1 MALLRHLAIT
11 AAAIVATASAAPSA
25 QAVDLHAHR
34 GGGLTDGKPAA
45 YENSLS
51 AFKTAPG
58 RGAAVVELD
67 VHVSNDG
74 VPFVMH
80 DGTLDRTTD
89 CGGAVAD
96 HSAAEVDACHIDR
109 LGTTDVFTEVPGSTE
124 PVPRLA
130 AVLSW
135 AKDAGARLNIEI
147 NNYPTDPSYD
157 PGSGFVNAELDAIDA
172 SGIPKSQV
180 LMQSFLPAN
189 LDPAKQRGYRTA
201 LITFE
206 GGNPQALSLAKQ
218 GGYDVL
224 EPQWPVKDAGRFVKQ
239 AHAAKRQVVPW
250 TIDKRTEVTAAA
262 AAGVDGVI
270 TDDLPVARAGLKC
283 FGADKAYKAAQRKLK
298 AAKAALKHAKT
309 PAAKK
314 QAAARVKAA
323 KKKRDKAKR
332 ARHRACA

>member
-1 MALLRHLAIT
+1 MALLRNLAIT
-11 AAAIVATASAAPSA
+11 AAAIAAAAPSA
-25 QAVDLHAHR
+25 QAVELHAHR
-34 GGGLTDGKPAA
+34 GGGLSDGKPVA

-89 CGGAVAD
+89 CSGAVAD
-96 HSAAEVDACHIDR
+96 HTAAEVDACHIDR

-157 PGSGFVNAELDAIDA
+157 PTPGFVNAELDAIDA

-189 LDPAKQRGYRTA
+189 LTPAKQRGYRTA
-201 LITFE
+201 LITFQ

-218 GGYDVL
+218 GGFDAL
-224 EPQWPVKDAGRFVKQ
+224 EPQWPIDGAKKFVKE
-239 AHAAKRQVVPW
+239 AHAAKRQVIPW
-250 TIDKRTEVTAAA
+250 TIDKRGEVKAAA

-270 TDDLPVARAGLKC
+270 TDDLSVARAGLRC
-283 FGADKAYKAAQRKLK
+283 FAAEQKLK
-298 AAKAALKHAKT
+298 AARAALKKAKT
-309 PAAKK
+309 AAAKK
-314 QAAARVKAA
+314 KAAARVKAA
-323 KKKRDKAKR
+323 KKKRAK
-332 ARHRACA
+332 ACA

>member
-1 MALLRHLAIT
+1 MAPLRHLVIT
-11 AAAIVATASAAPSA
+11 AAVIVAAASAAPPA
-25 QAVDLHAHR
+25 QAIELHAHR
-34 GGGLTDGKPAA
+34 GGALANGAPVA

-58 RGAAVVELD
+58 RGARVVELD
-67 VHVSNDG
+67 VHVSKDG

-89 CGGAVAD
+89 CTGAVAD
-96 HSAAEVDACHIDR
+96 HTAAEIDACHIDR
-109 LGTTDVFTEVPGSTE
+109 LGSADVFKEVPGSTE

-147 NNYPTDPSYD
+147 NHYPTESSYD
-157 PGSGFVNAELDAIDA
+157 PGPGFVNAELDAIDA
-172 SGIPKSQV
+172 SGVPKSKI

-206 GGNPQALSLAKQ
+206 GANAQALSLAKK

-224 EPQWPVKDAGRFVKQ
+224 EPEWPVKDARAFVKQ
-239 AHAAKRQVVPW
+239 AHAAKRQVIPW
-250 TIDKRTEVTAAA
+250 TIDKRSDVIAAA
-262 AAGVDGVI
+262 GAGVDGII

-283 FGADKAYKAAQRKLK
+283 FAAEQSLK
-298 AAKAALKHAKT
+298 AARATLKKAKT
-309 PAAKK
+309 AAAKK
-314 QAAARVKAA
+314 KARARVKAA
-323 KKKRDKAKR
+323 KKKRDKV
-332 ARHRACA
+332 CA

>member
-1 MALLRHLAIT
+1 MAPLRHLVIT
-11 AAAIVATASAAPSA
+11 AAVIVAAASAAPPA
-25 QAVDLHAHR
+25 QAIELHAHR
-34 GGGLTDGKPAA
+34 GGALANGAPVA

-58 RGAAVVELD
+58 RGARVVELD
-67 VHVSNDG
+67 VHVSKDG

-89 CGGAVAD
+89 CTGAVAD
-96 HSAAEVDACHIDR
+96 HTAAEIDACHIDR
-109 LGTTDVFTEVPGSTE
+109 LGSADVFKEVPGSTE

-147 NNYPTDPSYD
+147 NHYPTEPSYD
-157 PGSGFVNAELDAIDA
+157 PGPGFVNAELDTIDA
-172 SGIPKSQV
+172 SGVPKSKI

-189 LDPAKQRGYRTA
+189 LTPAKQRGYRTA

-206 GGNPQALSLAKQ
+206 GGNAQALALAKQ
-218 GGYDVL
+218 GGFDAL
-224 EPQWPVKDAGRFVKQ
+224 EAQWPVKNAGAFVKQ
-239 AHAAKRQVVPW
+239 AHAAKRAVIPW
-250 TIDKRTEVTAAA
+250 TINKRADVTAAA

-283 FGADKAYKAAQRKLK
+283 FAADSAYKAAQRKLK
-298 AAKAALKHAKT
+298 EAKAALRKAKT
-309 PAAKK
+309 PAARKK
-314 QAAARVKAA
+314 AAARVKAA
-323 KKKRDKAKR
+323 QKKRDKAK
-332 ARHRACA
+332 

>member
-11 AAAIVATASAAPSA
+11 AAAIAAAAPSA
-25 QAVDLHAHR
+25 QAIDLHAHR
-34 GGGLTDGKPAA
+34 GGALANGAPVA

-58 RGAAVVELD
+58 RGARVVELD
-67 VHVSNDG
+67 VHVSKDG

-89 CGGAVAD
+89 CTGAVAD
-96 HSAAEVDACHIDR
+96 HTAAELDACHIDR
-109 LGTTDVFTEVPGSTE
+109 LGSADVFKEAPGSTE

-147 NNYPTDPSYD
+147 NHYPTEESFD
-157 PGSGFVNAELDAIDA
+157 PGPGFVNAELDTIDA
-172 SGIPKSQV
+172 SGIPKSRI

-189 LDPAKQRGYRTA
+189 LDLAKQRGYRTA

-206 GGNPQALSLAKQ
+206 GANAQALSLAKK

-224 EPQWPVKDAGRFVKQ
+224 EPQWPVKDARAFVKQ
-239 AHAAKRQVVPW
+239 AHAAKRQVIPW
-250 TIDKRTEVTAAA
+250 TIDKRSDVIAAA
-262 AAGVDGVI
+262 GAGVDGII

-283 FGADKAYKAAQRKLK
+283 FAAEQSLK
-298 AAKAALKHAKT
+298 AARAALKKAKT
-309 PAAKK
+309 AAAKK
-314 QAAARVKAA
+314 KARARVKAA
-323 KKKRDKAKR
+323 KKKRDKV
-332 ARHRACA
+332 CA

>member
-11 AAAIVATASAAPSA
+11 AAAIAAAAPPA
-25 QAVDLHAHR
+25 QAIELHAHR
-34 GGGLTDGKPAA
+34 GGTLANGAPVA

-58 RGAAVVELD
+58 RGARVVELD
-67 VHVSNDG
+67 VHVSKDG

-89 CGGAVAD
+89 CTGSVAD
-96 HSAAEVDACHIDR
+96 HTAAELDACHIDR
-109 LGTTDVFTEVPGSTE
+109 LGSADVFREAPGSTE

-147 NNYPTDPSYD
+147 NHYPTEQSFD
-157 PGSGFVNAELDAIDA
+157 PGPGFVNAELDAIDA
-172 SGIPKSQV
+172 SGIPKSRI

-189 LDPAKQRGYRTA
+189 LDLAKQRGYRTA

-206 GGNPQALSLAKQ
+206 GANAQALSLAKK

-224 EPQWPVKDAGRFVKQ
+224 EPEWPVKKPGTFVKQ
-239 AHAAKRQVVPW
+239 AHAAKRPVIPW
-250 TIDKRTEVTAAA
+250 TIDKRAEVIAAA
-262 AAGVDGVI
+262 NARVDGII

-283 FGADKAYKAAQRKLK
+283 FSAEQRLRAAR
-298 AAKAALKHAKT
+298 AALKKART
-309 PAAKK
+309 AAAKRK
-314 QAAARVKAA
+314 AAARVKAA
-323 KKKRDKAKR
+323 KKKRDKA
-332 ARHRACA
+332 CA